1 MLTCMKK
8 LNHWNFE
15 KKIRTVVSLAISGT
29 SILVLF
35 IFLLAEMIY
44 VTEKTSETIESQT
57 GIMASN
63 YEETLGQYWNF
74 SVALVINDA
83 LQDYCS
89 VPMGD
94 LLDLAAKDINAELT
108 NMLNIQNNLNFVA
121 VIREEDGRYYY
132 KGNTS
137 LTDARFEGAY
147 PKDYQNSIPMR
158 GETGMRLSY
167 DDSYY
172 RPGEYTLTLY
182 YPVYSTTNLLKQM
195 GLLVMN
201 MEDSF
206 IDSIITEGH
215 REMGNEMFLIDTK
228 GKVMAGNETEEIG
241 NTISYSDHIA
251 GSKGAF
257 WHGGKLIQYQQIG
270 KWNYCLVNEI
280 TLTALVQGSFGIIG
294 MLLIFIALL
303 TLGAIWVI
311 GRLIR
316 QFYRPINTVVNTMG
330 AVEEGRLDMRIDTQ
344 RLRESD
350 PDSRKLA
357 EGFNS
362 MMDKINLL
370 MIQVKEEQ
378 HQMEQIRFNALQS
391 QIKPHFLYNALECI
405 HWQAVA
411 DKNKK
416 ISVLVK
422 ALAQY
427 YRICL
432 SKGKEI
438 IPLSLELEHVK
449 AYMTIQQMRYG
460 DIIEMELFVPERLKE
475 IQIPKMT
482 LQPLVENS
490 IYHGIRVKEG
500 KKGKVE
506 IAAQTEGKNVWL
518 TVSDSGTGME
528 KEEIMEMNRS
538 LSIHD
543 DSFGY
548 GVRNVNKRIE
558 LLFGRPYGLKF
569 EANDKGG
576 VRVIICLPLENIQ
589 NEKKGQT
596 GERQDV

>member
-1 MLTCMKK
+1 MEKTKIKSRISWAIAIIFALAGLLTAIIPFIFMILNSFKDKFEMLTNGIFALPKQWSFANYKTVLEANFPRYFLNSVIVLVISLTLLLFIAACASYPLSRIKFKANGFIFSVIVACMAIPVHIT
-8 LNHWNFE
+8 LIPIFRMSQAMHVYDTIWAL
-15 KKIRTVVSLAISGT
+15 IGPYVAISGT

-215 REMGNEMFLIDTK
+215 REMGNEMFLID
-228 GKVMAGNETEEIG
+228 
-241 NTISYSDHIA
+241 
-251 GSKGAF
+251 
-257 WHGGKLIQYQQIG
+257 
-270 KWNYCLVNEI
+270 
-280 TLTALVQGSFGIIG
+280 
-294 MLLIFIALL
+294 
-303 TLGAIWVI
+303 
-311 GRLIR
+311 
-316 QFYRPINTVVNTMG
+316 
-330 AVEEGRLDMRIDTQ
+330 
-344 RLRESD
+344 
-350 PDSRKLA
+350 
-357 EGFNS
+357 
-362 MMDKINLL
+362 
-370 MIQVKEEQ
+370 
-378 HQMEQIRFNALQS
+378 
-391 QIKPHFLYNALECI
+391 
-405 HWQAVA
+405 
-411 DKNKK
+411 
-416 ISVLVK
+416 
-422 ALAQY
+422 
-427 YRICL
+427 
-432 SKGKEI
+432 
-438 IPLSLELEHVK
+438 
-449 AYMTIQQMRYG
+449 
-460 DIIEMELFVPERLKE
+460 
-475 IQIPKMT
+475 
-482 LQPLVENS
+482 
-490 IYHGIRVKEG
+490 
-500 KKGKVE
+500 
-506 IAAQTEGKNVWL
+506 
-518 TVSDSGTGME
+518 
-528 KEEIMEMNRS
+528 
-538 LSIHD
+538 
-543 DSFGY
+543 
-548 GVRNVNKRIE
+548 
-558 LLFGRPYGLKF
+558 
-569 EANDKGG
+569 
-576 VRVIICLPLENIQ
+576 
-589 NEKKGQT
+589 
-596 GERQDV
+596 